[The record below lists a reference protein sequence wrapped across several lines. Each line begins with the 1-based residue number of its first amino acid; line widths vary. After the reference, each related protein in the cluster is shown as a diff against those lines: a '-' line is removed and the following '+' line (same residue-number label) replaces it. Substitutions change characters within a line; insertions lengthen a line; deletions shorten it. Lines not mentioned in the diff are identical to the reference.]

1 MSLLSERLRE
11 LRGPSSQKEMASA
24 VGIKWNAWARY
35 ERGEV
40 SPGAEILANICRV
53 HCVSA
58 DWLLGLKDNCCV
70 GRNISARAGTG
81 GIAIAGS
88 GNRVSRL
95 HVVSACQAGVV
106 AGAPTTSACAKCPYK
121 KKLKALE
128 KLLNK

>member
-53 HCVSA
+53 HSWSA
-58 DWLLGLKDNCCV
+58 DWLLGLDDKSSARQN
-70 GRNISARAGTG
+70 NSARAGAG

-88 GNRVSRL
+88 GNRVT
-95 HVVSACQAGVV
+95 GVV
-106 AGAPTTSACAKCPYK
+106 AGAPTTAACAKCPYK

-128 KLLNK
+128 KVLNKQ